1 MCENVWSYPPSGA
14 RSEREKT
21 CGPESLGLCNFI
33 VQNEAADPAEKE
45 RALAVLEAACEKDN
59 VCGCAALGDA
69 LGSRPSDSDQAR
81 GFELLATSCRAGADP
96 GCQQLRSALSN
107 CTWKRGSPKRGA
119 CAEAVRRGLLVEHPI
134 EFSEV
139 VGCWRLEATHYDR
152 ACVEP
157 QRLLL
162 RSKRGGWTVFLFRHW
177 SSHTHDIMEA
187 KVPEGPIAWTLLF
200 IQAYQGSK
208 GRGFRLSLRRL
219 KDAWLYLAPLPA
231 VDKAR
236 LEEEARHVPP

>member
-1 MCENVWSYPPSGA
+1 M
-14 RSEREKT
+14 
-21 CGPESLGLCNFI
+21 CNFI
-33 VQNEAADPAEKE
+33 VRDEATDSVEKE
-45 RALAVLEAACEKDN
+45 RALAVLEAACEKDK

-69 LGSRPSDSDQAR
+69 LGSRPSDSDQTR
-81 GFELLATSCRAGADP
+81 GFELLTASCRAGSDP
-96 GCQQLRSALSN
+96 GCQLLRAALMN
-107 CTWKRGSPKRGA
+107 CAHERGSPKHGA

-152 ACVEP
+152 VCVEP

-162 RSKRGGWTVFLFRHW
+162 RSKIGGWTAFVFRHW

-187 KVPEGPIAWTLLF
+187 KVPQGPIAWTLLF

-208 GRGFRLSLRRL
+208 GRGFRLSLRTR
-219 KDAWLYLAPLPA
+219 KDSWLYLVPLPA
-231 VDKAR
+231 ADKAR